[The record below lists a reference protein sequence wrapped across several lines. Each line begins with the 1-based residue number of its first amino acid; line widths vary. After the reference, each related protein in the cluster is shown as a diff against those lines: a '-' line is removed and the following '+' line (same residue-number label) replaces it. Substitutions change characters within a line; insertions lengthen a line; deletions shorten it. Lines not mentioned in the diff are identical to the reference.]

1 MLSINHWNTVINQG
15 HIHTHTE
22 QIFCSVHRTLFSSS
36 AVMPVKFKKTT
47 DSKYI
52 NPNFINSYL
61 VTLGGLFACFRSVF
75 SNSAYT
81 GAFFITFRHFDRIN
95 TCLLFFYT
103 YFVWIW
109 MSVYAT
115 ASVCLSEDNLR
126 EWVPE
131 IICGLWALHGIEDD
145 WILYEHAVF
154 FEVNFTNLK
163 TQRHP
168 ALKILKLSGILN
180 TR

>member
-1 MLSINHWNTVINQG
+1 MLSINHWNIVINQG

-61 VTLGGLFACFRSVF
+61 VTLGGCLLASGLFSVIVLIQVLF
-75 SNSAYT
+75 YN
-81 GAFFITFRHFDRIN
+81 RHFDKGS
-95 TCLLFFYT
+95 TH
-103 YFVWIW
+103 YFMCIW

-131 IICGLWALHGIEDD
+131 SICGLWALRGIEDD

-180 TR
+180 TT

>member
-1 MLSINHWNTVINQG
+1 M
-15 HIHTHTE
+15 
-22 QIFCSVHRTLFSSS
+22 C
-36 AVMPVKFKKTT
+36 
-47 DSKYI
+47 
-52 NPNFINSYL
+52 
-61 VTLGGLFACFRSVF
+61 
-75 SNSAYT
+75 
-81 GAFFITFRHFDRIN
+81 
-95 TCLLFFYT
+95 
-103 YFVWIW
+103 IW

-131 IICGLWALHGIEDD
+131 IICGLWALRGIEDD
-145 WILYEHAVF
+145 WILYEHAVY

-180 TR
+180 TT